1 MLLSIMMSSI
11 EESKIIYLAIMKVQW
26 PSKFY
31 PELLWTYLDRSKYP
45 LKRLIKMI
53 LQ

>member
-26 PSKFY
+26 PLKSY
-31 PELLWTYLDRSKYP
+31 LGPLWTYLDKSKY
-45 LKRLIKMI
+45 LQKRLIKMI